1 MGNRKLLEEAGN
13 LGFNLFEKEEPIDT
27 NKILYNVITS
37 EDIRLLEGFPIMLAN
52 AIELGG
58 FHYDEILNKLKNTKD
73 KVIFLNIIQLSL
85 AIYKYFRVEFDWK
98 NTILKYLS
106 EKNKNKINVYL
117 SYLKMNRTFN
127 VSKYQ
132 ISSER
137 IKNIFL
143 NYYKKEENKTREV
156 VRKQKELSLEYALSQ
171 IFFPKQRILFKKKL
185 RGEKMT
191 KTEKEYFSRIVKKKI
206 IALSN
211 SELHDMARKI
221 LEQG

>member
-143 NYYKKEENKTREV
+143 NYYKKEENKRIIYFAGSH
-156 VRKQKELSLEYALSQ
+156 KQYEKWYLSLM
-171 IFFPKQRILFKKKL
+171 K
-185 RGEKMT
+185 
-191 KTEKEYFSRIVKKKI
+191 
-206 IALSN
+206 
-211 SELHDMARKI
+211 
-221 LEQG
+221 